1 MLILLD
7 VLIKNIWEL
16 AVLDSNLN
24 LSTHIDEK
32 MKKCNKM
39 IGLIRRLSVNLPRN
53 SIFTIY
59 FVIYIIF
66 YNIYYLQYIHL
77 YITSYVYI
85 YIYILYMRPHLVY
98 GDILYDKPN
107 NESFQK
113 KMEKVQYR
121 ACLAITGEIKGT
133 SREQL
138 YEELGLH

>member
-1 MLILLD
+1 MFI
-7 VLIKNIWEL
+7 
-16 AVLDSNLN
+16 
-24 LSTHIDEK
+24 
-32 MKKCNKM
+32 
-39 IGLIRRLSVNLPRN
+39 
-53 SIFTIY
+53 
-59 FVIYIIF
+59 
-66 YNIYYLQYIHL
+66 
-77 YITSYVYI
+77 YI
-85 YIYILYMRPHLVY
+85 YIYIYILYILYMRPHLVY